1 MEAGLS
7 PACPSA
13 MVNAGSPGLERSPVE
28 ALSPACGGW
37 YKVLPISFNSEVWSL
52 IEGVD
57 VNV

>member
-28 ALSPACGGW
+28 ALSPACGAGT
-37 YKVLPISFNSEVWSL
+37 KFCPSASTRRF
-52 IEGVD
+52 GA
-57 VNV
+57 